1 MPLITVKTIITTRF
15 EIPQGLSIEM
25 IRHQA
30 LPVLS
35 EDEEGTDEV
44 GSLQDTALNMVF
56 LGDAEAQSRSVEHS
70 IVEGG
75 DHP

>member
-1 MPLITVKTIITTRF
+1 MPIITVITKVITRF
-15 EIPQGLSIEM
+15 DVPEGLSIDM

-44 GSLQDTALNMVF
+44 GNLQDTALNMVF
-56 LGDAEAQSRSVEHS
+56 LGDADPQSRTVEHS

>member
-1 MPLITVKTIITTRF
+1 MPIITVTTTVITRF
-15 EIPQGLSIEM
+15 DVPEGVGIDL

-44 GSLQDTALNMVF
+44 GNLQDTALNMVF
-56 LGDAEAQSRSVEHS
+56 LGDADPQSRTVEHY